1 LKPAVWKEAKRGMV
15 PFVFAGDYNGPGKW
29 RYGLGFV
36 DSGGFIG
43 AEAPAAQERRPRTAD
58 ALNAL
63 DVVDNARKRSRRRWG
78 LRRDGEWCVT
88 RARL

>member
-29 RYGLGFV
+29 RYRLGFV

-43 AEAPAAQERRPRTAD
+43 AE
-58 ALNAL
+58 
-63 DVVDNARKRSRRRWG
+63 G
-78 LRRDGEWCVT
+78 RDGESCVT
-88 RARL
+88 RTTL